1 MNRTAMMFFLLGLA
15 TLPMNAQAAPSKPVT
30 PMEARAMDATVRRA
44 LSGYEP
50 INAPRELRSLAAEQ
64 GAAAVS
70 DALLRLLRDAATPGI
85 LRLSAL
91 EALGY
96 APTEAGRAYL
106 HEVLAQ
112 LGRPEVAD
120 DDRSFTLAAA
130 VRALGSFSATEMPR
144 LAAYLAH
151 GNADVRE
158 AAALSLSRCGAPAAE
173 VLPLLQKR
181 LAAETDRGVR
191 ETLHTALQSLRR

>member
-15 TLPMNAQAAPSKPVT
+15 APLVEPLDAQAAPGKPVT
-30 PMEARAMDATVRRA
+30 PIHSREMDATVRRA

-50 INAPRELRSLAAEQ
+50 INAPRELHSLAAEQ

-91 EALGY
+91 EALAY

-106 HEVLAQ
+106 YEVLA
-112 LGRPEVAD
+112 
-120 DDRSFTLAAA
+120 
-130 VRALGSFSATEMPR
+130 
-144 LAAYLAH
+144 
-151 GNADVRE
+151 
-158 AAALSLSRCGAPAAE
+158 
-173 VLPLLQKR
+173 
-181 LAAETDRGVR
+181 
-191 ETLHTALQSLRR
+191 